1 MVEVLMMQEP
11 IAKKQEIR
19 AELILLHRVQLQYF
33 LS

>member
-11 IAKKQEIR
+11 IAKKQGIR
-19 AELILLHRVQLQYF
+19 AELTLLHLVQQQYF